1 MNRPVLPWVVGISGR
16 AGSGKD
22 RFYWTKLAPHNYV
35 RVALADGV
43 RVLASMVT
51 LRLYPG
57 LQDNLQEL
65 LRVFP
70 GIYAEI
76 WGPKKGVWTRTLLQ
90 YLGTEV
96 GRAYREDYWIEA
108 ARPIVEAYIKE
119 GIKVA
124 IPDVRFPNEAEF
136 VRSLGGVVV
145 HVPGQGNMA
154 GTLQAVHAS
163 ERIEEVPYDYTE
175 EEFCRAFGL

>member
-1 MNRPVLPWVVGISGR
+1 MNGPVLPWVVGISGR

-108 ARPIVEAYIKE
+108 ARPIVEAHIKE

-145 HVPGQGNMA
+145 RVPGQGNMA

-163 ERIEEVPYDYTE
+163 EKVEEVSYDYTE
-175 EEFCRAFGL
+175 EEFCRTFGL

>member
-1 MNRPVLPWVVGISGR
+1 MSKPALPCVVGISGR

-43 RVLASMVT
+43 RVLASMMA

-57 LQDNLQEL
+57 LQDNPQEL

-70 GIYAEI
+70 GLYAAI
-76 WGPKKGVWTRTLLQ
+76 WGPRKEPWVRTLLQ
-90 YLGTEV
+90 YLGTEM
-96 GRAYREDYWIEA
+96 GRAYKEDYWVEA
-108 ARPIVEAYIKE
+108 ARPIVEAYVKE

-145 HVPGQGNMA
+145 RVPGQGNMA

>member
-1 MNRPVLPWVVGISGR
+1 MSRGVLPCVVGISGR

-22 RFYWTKLAPHNYV
+22 RFYWTRLAPHNYV
-35 RVALADGV
+35 RVPLADGV
-43 RVLASMVT
+43 RVLASMAA

-57 LQDNLQEL
+57 ILDNLQEL

-70 GIYAEI
+70 GLYAAI
-76 WGPKKGVWTRTLLQ
+76 WGPKKEPWVRTLLQ

-96 GRAYREDYWIEA
+96 GRAYKEDYWIEV
-108 ARPIVEAYIKE
+108 ARPVVETYLRE

-136 VRSLGGVVV
+136 VHSLGGVVV
-145 HVPGQGNMA
+145 YVPGGGSMA
-154 GTLQAVHAS
+154 GTLQAAHAS
-163 ERIEEVPYDYTE
+163 ERVEEVPYDYTE